1 MKKFF
6 VIASLVATSLTAGQS
21 GTADA
26 CDGHR
31 RIYQACQSATV
42 VQPVVQSIVRSEAI
56 VVQPAPSAVVIT
68 PSVPAA
74 TAIITPK
81 AIRVPQGAVLRLKA
95 NFLGQVP
102 GRVFLFVNSLT
113 LECEVVEWDPNYV
126 IIHLPNAGVI
136 KDTAGKLLIS
146 TQEGVLKRKVDVI
159 VAPTPDVEVV
169 PNDEF
174 IPKAPAELLSGN

>member
-1 MKKFF
+1 MKKKFL
-6 VIASLVATSLTAGQS
+6 VIASLVATSLAAGQS
-21 GTADA
+21 GTANA

-31 RIYQACQSATV
+31 RTYHACQSVAV
-42 VQPVVQSIVRSEAI
+42 VQPVVRSEAVI
-56 VVQPAPSAVVIT
+56 VQPAPSAVVIT
-68 PSVPAA
+68 PSAPVA

-81 AIRVPQGAVLRLKA
+81 AIRVPQASVLRLKA
-95 NFLGQVP
+95 NFLGENP

-126 IIHLPNAGVI
+126 IIRLPNAGVI
-136 KDTAGKLLIS
+136 KDTAGKLLIA

-169 PNDEF
+169 PSDEF
-174 IPKAPAELLSGN
+174 IAKAPTELFSGN